1 MEWTDGEYR
10 ISNDKSLIL
19 IEDVCKLLA
28 NTYWANKRPR
38 EVIEKSIEN
47 SICYGIYNENKQVGY
62 GRIITDYATTYY
74 IADVILNEK
83 HRGRGLGKK
92 LVECM
97 VEFDGISGGLGMLL
111 TRDAHGLYTQ
121 YGFERDGEKFMARR
135 V

>member
-19 IEDVCKLLA
+19 IEDVCELLA

-47 SICYGIYNENKQVGY
+47 SICYGIYNKNKQVGY

-83 HRGRGLGKK
+83 HRGIGLGKK
-92 LVECM
+92 LIECM

-111 TRDAHGLYTQ
+111 TSDAHGLYTQ